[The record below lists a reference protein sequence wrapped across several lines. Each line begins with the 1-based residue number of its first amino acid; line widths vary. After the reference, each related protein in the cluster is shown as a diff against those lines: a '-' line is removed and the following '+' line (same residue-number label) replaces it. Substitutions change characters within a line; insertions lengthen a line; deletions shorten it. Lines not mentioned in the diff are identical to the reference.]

1 MLGFLVSE
9 HSHGEMYK
17 SLVATSKEVQF
28 TSYLEEKGL
37 GFIKVLYG
45 RYAKVTATLVLCSLN
60 GMHQVLY

>member
-28 TSYLEEKGL
+28 TSYLEEKEL

-45 RYAKVTATLVLCSLN
+45 RYAKVTAKVSSLN